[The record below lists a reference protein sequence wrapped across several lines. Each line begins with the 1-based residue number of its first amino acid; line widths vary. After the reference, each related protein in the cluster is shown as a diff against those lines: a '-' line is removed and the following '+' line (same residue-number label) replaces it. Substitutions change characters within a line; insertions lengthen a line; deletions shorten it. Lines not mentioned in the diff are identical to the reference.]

1 MIAKLKRKIVIVITL
16 ISAVAV
22 IAVMIAVNVISDYG
36 NQTVI
41 ENQLKRIA
49 LNDGMPDI
57 GYYDFDPNHNSEYG
71 GYVDS
76 FSILVNE
83 NYELISIIISR
94 DVDINEEEI
103 ISYANKVFSA
113 GETIGET
120 DNYAYYQ
127 KRTMYGYIIVFM
139 DIKPYQQASRNLL
152 LTTQLI
158 GAAAVLLFFVLAI
171 FLARWLV
178 CPVKETLDK
187 QKLFISNASHELKT
201 PLAVISANTD
211 VLEAET
217 GSNKWTGYIRSETE
231 RMNELVSE
239 LLCLARLDDK
249 SGHRLVMSDTDLTN
263 LVLQTT
269 LPFESTVFE
278 MGKKLEVQAQP
289 DVNVKCDASA
299 IKHVL
304 TILIDNAIKYSDEHG
319 KISVN
324 MYTHA
329 NRRIIEVYNTGE
341 GVPKDKLNK
350 IFERFYRQDEARN
363 SKSGGYGLGLAIA
376 KSSIEAHGGKITAQ
390 SEPGSWIR
398 FTVTF

>member
-1 MIAKLKRKIVIVITL
+1 MIAKLRRKIVLVITL

-22 IAVMIAVNVISDYG
+22 VAVMMAVNIVSDYG
-36 NQTVI
+36 NRSVI
-41 ENQLKRIA
+41 ESRLKRIA
-49 LNDGMPDI
+49 LNDGMPDFR
-57 GYYDFDPNHNSEYG
+57 YDDFDPYHNSDYG
-71 GYVDS
+71 GYMDS
-76 FSILVNE
+76 FSILVDE
-83 NYELISIIISR
+83 NFELIRIIISR
-94 DVDINEEEI
+94 DVDIDEEEI
-103 ISYANKVFSA
+103 ISYANKVFST
-113 GETIGET
+113 GETMGET
-120 DNYAYYQ
+120 DNYAYCQ

-139 DIKPYQQASRNLL
+139 DIKPYQQASRNLM

-158 GAAAVLLFFVLAI
+158 GAAAVLLFFVIAF
-171 FLARWLV
+171 FLAKWLV
-178 CPVKETLDK
+178 RPVKETFDK

-217 GSNKWTGYIRSETE
+217 EANKWTGYIRSETK
-231 RMNELVSE
+231 RMSELVNE

-249 SGHRLVMSDTDLTN
+249 SGHQLVMSDTDLTN
-263 LVLQTT
+263 LVLQTA

-289 DVNVKCDASA
+289 DVRVICDPSS

-319 KISVN
+319 LISVK
-324 MYTHA
+324 MYTQSNH
-329 NRRIIEVYNTGE
+329 RIIEVYNTGQ

-376 KSSIEAHGGKITAQ
+376 KSSIEAHNGKLTAQ

-398 FTVTF
+398 FTVVI